1 MKFNELCYKVTKYKF
16 GDSKHAWDPQNT
28 LIVTVT
34 ICKSEISIAKTNTRQ
49 LLLNLTRNLVITK
62 RMN

>member
-1 MKFNELCYKVTKYKF
+1 MKFDEFCYKVTKYKF
-16 GDSKHAWDPQNT
+16 GNSKHAWDPQNM

-34 ICKSEISIAKTNTRQ
+34 ICNRVISIAKTNIRQ